1 MAPKRG
7 DTGILIGATAAILA
21 IGLVIAGGFMVA
33 TRGTK
38 ISLPNRQLALGTVS
52 TMRDTVKSGDPNYF
66 SDPTGAGT
74 GFYLDREGDKFS
86 AYVVTLP
93 GTKDCGI
100 RWAGSKKTY
109 IDCHHKHVSKTQ
121 LAQYRTLEP
130 KSGTFKGYLVVDL
143 RRQIPPPSRPTSI
156 TPSPTGSS
164 S

>member
-1 MAPKRG
+1 MSPKRG
-7 DTGILIGATAAILA
+7 DTGILIGATAAVLA
-21 IGLVIAGGFMVA
+21 VGLVIAGGFMVA
-33 TRGTK
+33 TRGKK
-38 ISLPNRQLALGTVS
+38 ISLPNRQLPLGTVS

-93 GTKDCGI
+93 GTKDCGV

-130 KSGTFKGYLVVDL
+130 KSGTFKGFLVVDL
-143 RRQIPPPSRPTSI
+143 RRQIPPASTSR
-156 TPSPTGSS
+156 TPSTSTPSS
-164 S
+164 